1 MLPLR
6 EPGDEWKVTRMQT
19 TPTGGLENLV
29 AALAAVVLSN
39 PSTRHIWAGLITHVL
54 TQSGLDLV
62 IFMLCV
68 KCNCSKNLYKSHII

>member
-1 MLPLR
+1 MLVVLT
-6 EPGDEWKVTRMQT
+6 DNNSTKCKLHQ
-19 TPTGGLENLV
+19 
-29 AALAAVVLSN
+29 LAAIVLSN

-68 KCNCSKNLYKSHII
+68 KCNCSKNLYKSHNI

>member
-1 MLPLR
+1 
-6 EPGDEWKVTRMQT
+6 MQT
-19 TPTGGLENLV
+19 TPTSGLENLV
-29 AALAAVVLSN
+29 AVLAAIVLSN

-68 KCNCSKNLYKSHII
+68 KCNCSKNLNKSHNI